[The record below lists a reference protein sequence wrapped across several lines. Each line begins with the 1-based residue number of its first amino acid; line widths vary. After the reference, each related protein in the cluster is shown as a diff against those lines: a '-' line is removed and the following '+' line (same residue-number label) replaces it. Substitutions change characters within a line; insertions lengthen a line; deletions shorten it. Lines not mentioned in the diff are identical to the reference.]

1 MGRVASAIAL
11 GPALLVAA
19 VGCSSSS
26 SGAGA
31 PDGAATSS
39 DRQSAATPSA
49 CHWPASLDDAGP
61 GACTVGRAYVECV
74 YPSGVSCEAGG
85 GAFSPGGLTM
95 GCISDDPTS
104 CTGCAS
110 TAGAATCTD
119 KCGPNEYAVSCGGPP
134 HPPSGDGGSD
144 DFVYQQAPSNC
155 VDIGGTPGGNVY
167 SCCPCE

>member
-1 MGRVASAIAL
+1 MGRVAIAIAL
-11 GPALLVAA
+11 GPVLLGSA
-19 VGCSSSS
+19 VGCSSTS
-26 SGAGA
+26 SGAGT
-31 PDGAATSS
+31 PDGAAMTSDDQIGATSS
-39 DRQSAATPSA
+39 T

-61 GACTVGRAYVECV
+61 GACSVGRAYVECV

-85 GAFSPGGLTM
+85 GAFSPGGVTM

-119 KCGPNEYAVSCGGPP
+119 KCAPNEYAVSCGGPP
-134 HPPSGDGGSD
+134 HFSVDGGPD
-144 DFVYQQAPSNC
+144 DFVYRQAPSNC
-155 VDIGGTPGGNVY
+155 VDIGATPGGNVY